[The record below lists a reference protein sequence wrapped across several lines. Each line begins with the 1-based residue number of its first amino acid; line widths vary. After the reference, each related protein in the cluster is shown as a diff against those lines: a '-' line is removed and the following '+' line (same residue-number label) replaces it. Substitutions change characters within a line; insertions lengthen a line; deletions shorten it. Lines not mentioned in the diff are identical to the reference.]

1 MANEADMEIC
11 GEAEDSPAAIRGV
24 GEANPDAIIVD
35 ISLTGAN
42 GLELIK
48 NLKAIHEDIP
58 ILVFSMHDETIY
70 AQRALRAGAKGFSMK
85 TAPIEELIQALD
97 DVSRGRL
104 YLSSKMRALILNRI
118 SEHEAERGRSR
129 FERLSDRELLVVQH
143 ISQSMDN
150 REIAKQMK
158 ISIKTIESH
167 RSRIKSKL
175 QLSSRS
181 ELVRFAMRLQ
191 NKAF

>member
-1 MANEADMEIC
+1 
-11 GEAEDSPAAIRGV
+11 
-24 GEANPDAIIVD
+24 
-35 ISLTGAN
+35 
-42 GLELIK
+42 
-48 NLKAIHEDIP
+48 
-58 ILVFSMHDETIY
+58 
-70 AQRALRAGAKGFSMK
+70 MK